1 MAKEK
6 KTKVEKTAAALSNV
20 SGQMIGELTK
30 RTMRDRT
37 PKPEVP

>member
-6 KTKVEKTAAALSNV
+6 KTKVEKTEAELKSV
-20 SGQMIGELTK
+20 SGQMIGDLTK